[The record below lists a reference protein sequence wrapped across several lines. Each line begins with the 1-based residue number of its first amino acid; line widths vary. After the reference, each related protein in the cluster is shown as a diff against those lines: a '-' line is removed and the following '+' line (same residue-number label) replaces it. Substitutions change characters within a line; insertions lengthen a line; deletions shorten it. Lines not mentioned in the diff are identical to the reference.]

1 MNGTSGVYLWNLTI
15 NSTKR
20 SLFFKSILYGV
31 QWAAI
36 LISIIIILGKVIG
49 HLHFADPSD
58 QIVYLQKLLFIS
70 SVTIFFQVFWGHR
83 LPVVAGPSAILL
95 IGVISSRGFD
105 LSTIY
110 SSVLAGGF
118 FIFILAVSGL
128 FEYLQRLFTASVV
141 AVVLLLITFTL
152 APTIQSFMIDSRSGI
167 DPLYNISFSLAMVF
181 LMFLFYRILKGI
193 WRATLIIWFMIAGSL
208 IYYFIFPSSLS
219 RNPTADLAWF
229 SGFFEQ
235 MNTQLSFEPGVL
247 ISFIFCSIAL
257 SINDLGSIQSINE
270 LLSPSNQKSR
280 LTRGISLT
288 GLSNMVSGFFGV
300 IGPVNYSLSPGVIMS
315 TGCASRFI
323 LVPAAVVL
331 FIMAFLPAA
340 TGFIGNVPSVVVGA
354 VLAYTMTSQV
364 AAGLIVAFREAGEEG
379 FQYEKGL
386 VLGLSILL
394 GIVVA
399 FFPENVLNSFP
410 SFLRPVAGNGFVAG
424 VVSALFLE
432 HVVFREG

>member
-1 MNGTSGVYLWNLTI
+1 MEFDYQLDQKVPVL
-15 NSTKR
+15 
-20 SLFFKSILYGV
+20 KSILFGV

-49 HLHFADPSD
+49 DLHFIDKSD
-58 QIVYLQKLLFIS
+58 QIIYLQKLLFIS

-105 LSTIY
+105 ISTLY
-110 SSVLAGGF
+110 SSVLLGGL

-128 FEYLQRLFTASVV
+128 FEYLQKLFTASVV

-152 APTIQSFMIDSRSGI
+152 APTIQSFMIDSKSGI
-167 DPLYNISFSLAMVF
+167 YPLYNICFSLGMVF
-181 LMFLFYRILKGI
+181 LMFLFYRFLRGI
-193 WRATLIIWFMIAGSL
+193 WRSTLIIWFMIGGSL
-208 IYYFIFPSSLS
+208 IYFLIFPSSLGRGPS
-219 RNPTADLAWF
+219 SDLPWL
-229 SGFFEQ
+229 SDFFEQ
-235 MNTQLSFEPGVL
+235 MNTQFSIEPGVL

-257 SINDLGSIQSINE
+257 SINDLGSIQSVNE
-270 LLSPSNQKSR
+270 LLHPSDRKSR

-288 GLSNMVSGFFGV
+288 GLANMLSGFFGV

-323 LVPAAVVL
+323 LIPAAAIL
-331 FIMAFLPAA
+331 FIMSFLPAA

-379 FQYEKGL
+379 FQYESGL
-386 VLGLSILL
+386 VLGLSILF
-394 GIVVA
+394 GIIVA
-399 FFPENVLNSFP
+399 FFPENVVNTFP
-410 SFLRPVAGNGFVAG
+410 SFLRPVVGNGFVAG
-424 VVSALFLE
+424 VVSAMFLE
-432 HVVFREG
+432 HVVFRKK